1 MNNDVPLHTFHMA
14 RSACTAAPK
23 AAIIALAQVAR
34 SSVWCHYGHC
44 GHCDKTWWNPLTIS
58 DRTKKDCGSMFKI
71 EMQDWLRP
79 WLLGHAWSL
88 RLSSF
93 WSLPWGGGVK
103 AIQRLGKHPL
113 KKLGKIEHFPTNK
126 DSIWILHV
134 FVQMYSVHEHAKL
147 KNHEESTANQSPE
160 GLISHFAKAGWVLG
174 NISPQTGVTQPE
186 KIRKVMPG
194 SARMLVGIEM

>member
-103 AIQRLGKHPL
+103 AIQRLDQHPL

-126 DSIWILHV
+126 DCILNPSCLCADV
-134 FVQMYSVHEHAKL
+134 FCAWTRTI
-147 KNHEESTANQSPE
+147 EESWRIYCKSKSRGPHLPLCKSRLGPWQHKSANRC
-160 GLISHFAKAGWVLG
+160 H
-174 NISPQTGVTQPE
+174 TT
-186 KIRKVMPG
+186 RKDQK
-194 SARMLVGIEM
+194 SNAC